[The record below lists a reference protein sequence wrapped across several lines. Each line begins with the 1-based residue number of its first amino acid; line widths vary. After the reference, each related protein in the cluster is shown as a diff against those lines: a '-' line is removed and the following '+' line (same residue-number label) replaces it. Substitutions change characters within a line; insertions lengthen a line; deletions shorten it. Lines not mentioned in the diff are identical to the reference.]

1 MGGEREQSGHDSR
14 VNKSL
19 RAPSEEERS
28 AANILTRRHPPAGT
42 DSGTCSAH
50 HIQTV
55 CWEEAA
61 GTAAALRCRD
71 GETCAHLWK
80 LPPCRAEDLRSAAA
94 FHRETVSIRDSEPN
108 AALARDLRGR
118 GDLTRHPARPA
129 SFGLQG

>member
-1 MGGEREQSGHDSR
+1 M
-14 VNKSL
+14 
-19 RAPSEEERS
+19 
-28 AANILTRRHPPAGT
+28 
-42 DSGTCSAH
+42 
-50 HIQTV
+50 
-55 CWEEAA
+55 
-61 GTAAALRCRD
+61 RCRD
-71 GETCAHLWK
+71 GESEGEVRVSRTAEARRVQEAAVCRGGGCCLQGGEAAVCRTCAHLWK